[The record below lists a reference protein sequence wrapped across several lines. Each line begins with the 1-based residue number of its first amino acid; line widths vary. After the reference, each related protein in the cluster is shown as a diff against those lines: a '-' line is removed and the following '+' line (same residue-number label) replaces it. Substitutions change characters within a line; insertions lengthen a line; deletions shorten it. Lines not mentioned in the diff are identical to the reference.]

1 MHPVRIDGE
10 PSPPGPI
17 LLGVGRAVVV
27 SDRTRFE
34 VESGSAVTFG
44 RGEGCTV
51 ALPAEDLGISRLAG
65 SVEEDGGVA
74 WLTNR
79 SGTRPLFVVDQ
90 LGMRS
95 VLAPGRRLAVD
106 RTLTVVV
113 EGQLRRHA
121 IVVEAPD
128 SPFTE
133 TLRPAPPEGLATE
146 MGMQVAY
153 TDDDRRA
160 LVALFAGFLRDFP
173 RHDPRPRSYADAA
186 ADLGWPRTTLVKRI
200 EHMRERLT
208 KAGVPGLLGEAALE
222 ALAVHV
228 LTTKVITKDDLVLLQ
243 RQP

>member
-1 MHPVRIDGE
+1 MVVDRGRLDVEVG
-10 PSPPGPI
+10 SP
-17 LLGVGRAVVV
+17 
-27 SDRTRFE
+27 
-34 VESGSAVTFG
+34 VTFG
-44 RGEGCTV
+44 RGEGCSV
-51 ALPAEDLGISRLAG
+51 CLPAEDRGISRLAG
-65 SVEEDGGVA
+65 SVDDDGAVA

-79 SGTRPLFVVDQ
+79 SETRPLFVVDH

-95 VLAPGRRLAVD
+95 VLAAGRRLAVD
-106 RTLTVVV
+106 RKITVVV

-121 IVVEAPD
+121 LVVETSDDPATDLPPAAPV
-128 SPFTE
+128 
-133 TLRPAPPEGLATE
+133 EGLATE

-153 TDDDRRA
+153 TDDDRLA

-208 KAGVPGLLGEAALE
+208 RAGVPGLLGDSALD

-228 LTTKVITKDDLVLLQ
+228 LTTRVITREDLALL
-243 RQP
+243 R

>member
-1 MHPVRIDGE
+1 M
-10 PSPPGPI
+10 
-17 LLGVGRAVVV
+17 A
-27 SDRTRFE
+27 DRTRYE
-34 VESGSAVTFG
+34 VAVGSPVTFG
-44 RGEGCTV
+44 RGEGCSV

-79 SGTRPLFVVDQ
+79 SGSRPLFVVDQ

-121 IVVEAPD
+121 LVVEAPD
-128 SPFTE
+128 GPT
-133 TLRPAPPEGLATE
+133 PDAPPPTPAEGLATE

-160 LVALFAGFLRDFP
+160 LVALFTGFLRDFP

-228 LTTKVITKDDLVLLQ
+228 LTTRVITREDLVLLD
-243 RQP
+243 RKD

>member
-1 MHPVRIDGE
+1 M
-10 PSPPGPI
+10 SLI
-17 LLGVGRAVVV
+17 LRFVGRAVVV
-27 SDRTRFE
+27 VERARLDVE
-34 VESGSAVTFG
+34 VGSPVTFG
-44 RGEGCTV
+44 RGEGCSV
-51 ALPAEDLGISRLAG
+51 PLPAEDLGISRLAG
-65 SVEEDGGVA
+65 SVEDDGAIA

-79 SGTRPLFVVDQ
+79 SETRPLFVVDH

-95 VLAPGRRLAVD
+95 VLAAGRRLAVD
-106 RTLTVVV
+106 RRITVVV

-121 IVVEAPD
+121 LVVETSGEPATSLPA
-128 SPFTE
+128 T
-133 TLRPAPPEGLATE
+133 APPEGLATE

-153 TDDDRRA
+153 TDDDRLA

-208 KAGVPGLLGEAALE
+208 RAGVPGLLGDAALE

-228 LTTKVITKDDLVLLQ
+228 LTTRVITREDLALLQ
-243 RQP
+243 

>member
-1 MHPVRIDGE
+1 MVDRARLDVEVG
-10 PSPPGPI
+10 SP
-17 LLGVGRAVVV
+17 
-27 SDRTRFE
+27 
-34 VESGSAVTFG
+34 VTFG
-44 RGEGCTV
+44 RAEGCSIR
-51 ALPAEDLGISRLAG
+51 LPAEDLGISRLAG
-65 SVEEDGGVA
+65 SVEDDGAVA

-79 SGTRPLFVVDQ
+79 SETRPLFVVDQ

-95 VLAPGRRLAVD
+95 VLAAGRRLAVD
-106 RTLTVVV
+106 RGLTVVV

-121 IVVEAPD
+121 LVVETPD
-128 SPFTE
+128 DPAA
-133 TLRPAPPEGLATE
+133 LVRPAAPTEGLATE

-153 TDDDRRA
+153 TDDDRMA

-208 KAGVPGLLGEAALE
+208 RAGVPGLLGDGALE

-228 LTTKVITKDDLVLLQ
+228 LTTRVITREDLALLQ
-243 RQP
+243 

>member
-1 MHPVRIDGE
+1 
-10 PSPPGPI
+10 
-17 LLGVGRAVVV
+17 VVV
-27 SDRTRFE
+27 VGGRRVDVD
-34 VESGSAVTFG
+34 VEGPVTFG
-44 RGEGCTV
+44 RGEECSV

-65 SVEEDGGVA
+65 SVEDDGAVV

-79 SGTRPLFVVDQ
+79 SGSRPLFVVDH

-121 IVVEAPD
+121 LVVEA
-128 SPFTE
+128 SGE
-133 TLRPAPPEGLATE
+133 AAPLPLPVTPVGGLATE
-146 MGMQVAY
+146 MGTLVAY
-153 TDDDRRA
+153 TEDDRRA
-160 LVALFAGFLRDFP
+160 LVALFAGFLREFP

-208 KAGVPGLLGEAALE
+208 RAGVPGLLGDTALD

-228 LTTKVITKDDLVLLQ
+228 LTTKVITKEDLAIL
-243 RQP
+243 RRSPGSAGPGG

>member
-1 MHPVRIDGE
+1 M
-10 PSPPGPI
+10 
-17 LLGVGRAVVV
+17 GRAVVV
-27 SDRTRFE
+27 ADRSRFD
-34 VESGSAVTFG
+34 VEQGAPVTFG

-51 ALPAEDLGISRLAG
+51 CLPAEDLGISRLAG
-65 SVEEDGGVA
+65 SVEEEGRVV

-79 SGTRPLFVVDQ
+79 SETRPLYVVDQ

-95 VLAPGRRLAVD
+95 VLAAGRRLAVD
-106 RTLTVVV
+106 RGLTVVV

-121 IVVEAPD
+121 LLVEVLDAPAAA
-128 SPFTE
+128 
-133 TLRPAPPEGLATE
+133 PAPPAASAGLPTE

-153 TDDDRRA
+153 TEDDRRA
-160 LVALFAGFLRDFP
+160 LVALFAGFLREFP

-208 KAGVPGLLGEAALE
+208 RDGVPGLLGDGALD

-228 LTTKVITKDDLVLLQ
+228 LTTQVITKDDLALL
-243 RQP
+243 RPGS